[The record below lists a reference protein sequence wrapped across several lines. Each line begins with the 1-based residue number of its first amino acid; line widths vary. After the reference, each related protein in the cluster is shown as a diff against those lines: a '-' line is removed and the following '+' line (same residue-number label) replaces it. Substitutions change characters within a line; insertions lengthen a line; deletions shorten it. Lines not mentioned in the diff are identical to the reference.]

1 MDGGATLT
9 GVRDAARVLGVNPS
23 TISRQL
29 DKFVAAGLV
38 EVQERD
44 GKKLFPLEDY
54 RRAAAQATNP
64 LMARQGG
71 AAIELGLATPPASRA
86 PQAPAAPAA
95 PLATAA
101 TAHKAIQAQ
110 LLNLELAEKTG
121 RVVSRDAVAAAIQT
135 AARELRDTLQA
146 LPARLK
152 GELAS
157 MTDPAEIQRALDKAI
172 KDSLAQMAGAFA
184 RLGANETPEPETP
197 QS

>member
-38 EVQERD
+38 AVEERE
-44 GKKLFPLEDY
+44 GKKLFSLEDY
-54 RRAAAQATNP
+54 RRAAAQTTNP

-71 AAIELGLATPPASRA
+71 AAIQLGLAPASA
-86 PQAPAAPAA
+86 PSAPAPALPAA

-121 RVVSRDAVAAAIQT
+121 RVVSRNAVADAVQT

-157 MTDPAEIQRALDKAI
+157 MTDPAEIQRTLDKAI